1 MTARRLAWST
11 QWATTLLLVL
21 AMLLGGATTSLAQ
34 ATPAAA
40 QSEIGV
46 LESESTATLQFPTG
60 IAIESTVKWDESA
73 EDVRLELLYTAAGSR
88 IETLAAS
95 PMKSVE
101 TPGEWSVEAVI
112 ELQRH
117 YVPVGIELTWWWRL
131 AGPTGV
137 IAESVPETARW
148 YDDRFDWESHR
159 SEQVTLHEYSLDD
172 TFSQEVL
179 DSIQEAITGME
190 QRYGFQTSEPISVW
204 IYATN
209 DDFQVAR
216 PPNYRETI
224 AAISY
229 PGYRLIASILR
240 NGDSAELL
248 RVLPHE
254 VSHHVLNQA
263 TSNPFSY
270 VPLWFDEGLA
280 THIQTGG
287 TDGYMEM
294 VTKAWRDGQ
303 LYNLNSL
310 TAVFPYEPY
319 KATLAYATS
328 WSAITFLEETR
339 GPEAV
344 ANLIAA
350 FGTGLPYDEAI
361 SQALGIDSGQLNEE
375 WTNWVASH
383 AG

>member
-1 MTARRLAWST
+1 MTSPRSVRST
-11 QWATTLLLVL
+11 HALVTLLLAL
-21 AMLLGGATTSLAQ
+21 TMLVGALGSTLAQ
-34 ATPAAA
+34 GTPVATPTTV
-40 QSEIGV
+40 GV
-46 LESESTATLQFPTG
+46 LEANSTSTLEFPTG
-60 IAIESTVKWDESA
+60 ITVESTLRWDEPLQDA
-73 EDVRLELLYTAAGSR
+73 RLDLLYTAAGSH
-88 IETLAAS
+88 IETLAAT
-95 PMKSVE
+95 PMTSIE
-101 TPGEWSVEAVI
+101 TPGEWSLTTSI

-117 YVPVGIELTWWWRL
+117 YVPVGVDITWWWRL
-131 AGPTGV
+131 SSSGGV
-137 IAESVPETARW
+137 IAESAPETARW
-148 YDDRFDWESHR
+148 FDDRFDWETHQ
-159 SEQVTLHEYSLDD
+159 SEQVTLHEYSLDED
-172 TFSQEVL
+172 FSQEVL
-179 DSIQEAITGME
+179 DSIQDAITGME
-190 QRYGFQTSEPISVW
+190 ERYGFETSEPISVW

-216 PPNYRETI
+216 PPNFRETI

-254 VSHHVLNQA
+254 VSHHVLSQA
-263 TSNPFSY
+263 TANPFSY

-310 TAVFPYEPY
+310 TAVFPYQPY

-328 WSAITFLEETR
+328 WSAIAFLEATR
-339 GPEAV
+339 GPQAV
-344 ANLIAA
+344 ADLIAA
-350 FGTGLPYDEAI
+350 FGMGIPYDEAI
-361 SQALGIDSGQLNEE
+361 SQALGIDSVQLNDE

>member
-1 MTARRLAWST
+1 MPFPRSPWSARAVV
-11 QWATTLLLVL
+11 TLLMVL
-21 AMLLGGATTSLAQ
+21 AMLVTGQGASLAQ
-34 ATPAAA
+34 ATPEAWP
-40 QSEIGV
+40 SSIGV
-46 LESESTATLQFPTG
+46 LEADSSATLQFPTG
-60 IAIESTVKWDESA
+60 IAIESTIRWDGSA
-73 EDVRLELLYTAAGSR
+73 QDVRLDLLYTAAGSH
-88 IETLAAS
+88 IETLAAT
-95 PMKSVE
+95 PMTSVE
-101 TPGEWSVEAVI
+101 TPGEWSISASL

-117 YVPVGIELTWWWRL
+117 YVPVGVDIAWWWRL
-131 AGPTGV
+131 SGPTGV

-148 YDDRFDWESHR
+148 FDDRFDWETHR

-172 TFSQEVL
+172 DFSQEVL
-179 DSIQEAITGME
+179 DSIQDAITGME
-190 QRYGFQTSEPISVW
+190 ERYGFQTSEPISVW

-216 PPNYRETI
+216 PPNFRETI

-240 NGDSAELL
+240 NGDSAELM

-263 TSNPFSY
+263 TANPFSI

-287 TDGYMEM
+287 TDGYMDM

-303 LYNLNSL
+303 LYDLNSL
-310 TAVFPYEPY
+310 TAVFPYQPY

-339 GPEAV
+339 GPQAV
-344 ANLIAA
+344 ADLIAA

-361 SQALGIDSGQLNEE
+361 TQALGIDSVQLNDE

>member
-1 MTARRLAWST
+1 MSSPGSRWST
-11 QWATTLLLVL
+11 HGVVALLLAL
-21 AMLLGGATTSLAQ
+21 ALLLGGQGETFAQ
-34 ATPAAA
+34 ATPGTLPTGV
-40 QSEIGV
+40 GV
-46 LESESTATLQFPTG
+46 LAAESTATLEFPTG
-60 IAIESTVKWDESA
+60 IAIESAIRWDEPA
-73 EDVRLELLYTAAGSR
+73 RDARLDLLYTAAGSH
-88 IETLAAS
+88 IETLATS
-95 PMKSVE
+95 PMTAVE
-101 TPGEWSVEAVI
+101 APGEWSVSTTI

-117 YVPVGIELTWWWRL
+117 YVPVGVDITWWWRL
-131 AGPTGV
+131 SGPTGV
-137 IAESVPETARW
+137 IAESAPETARW
-148 YDDRFDWESHR
+148 FDDRFDWESHQ

-172 TFSQEVL
+172 DFSQEVL
-179 DSIQEAITGME
+179 DSIQGAITGME
-190 QRYGFQTSEPISVW
+190 DRYGFQTSEPISVW

-216 PPNYRETI
+216 PPNFRETI

-229 PGYRLIASILR
+229 PDYRLIASILR

-263 TSNPFSY
+263 TANPFSY

-310 TAVFPYEPY
+310 TAVFPYQPY

-328 WSAITFLEETR
+328 WSAIAFLEETR

-344 ANLIAA
+344 ASLIAA

-361 SQALGIDSGQLNEE
+361 SQALGIDSVQLNGE